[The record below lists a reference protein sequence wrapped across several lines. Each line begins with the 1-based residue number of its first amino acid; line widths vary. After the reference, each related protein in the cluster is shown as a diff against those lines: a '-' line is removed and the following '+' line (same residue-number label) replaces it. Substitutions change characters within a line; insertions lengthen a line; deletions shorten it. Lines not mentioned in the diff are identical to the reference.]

1 MPLPDEPAKA
11 RRPFDVVLSDVDGT
25 LLRPTHAL
33 SERTA
38 RAVRAC
44 VAGGV
49 PFAIATGRMPSGL
62 VGVTSALGVSV
73 ARICYSGAYVLD
85 ARGGVVASETI
96 DVGLA
101 RSVLTLVHELW
112 PTVEPCYFVGPHWY
126 ADHPGAPMVAREAS
140 IVGAVPEQADTGAL
154 LDAGVAPNKLF
165 CASADDPTRAE
176 EMRRVL
182 SERFGELEVIRSRSG
197 AFVEL
202 VPAGVSKATGA
213 RALLASLGIPLE
225 RALFFGDDAND
236 LPLLAAAGRGV
247 AMANAERDIRR
258 AADDVTLTNA
268 DDGVAAYLERHL
280 LPYL

>member
-1 MPLPDEPAKA
+1 MATRNRAA
-11 RRPFDVVLSDVDGT
+11 RPGRPFDVVLSDVDGT

-33 SERTA
+33 SGRTA

-62 VGVTSALGVSV
+62 VGVTEALGVDV

-85 ARGGVVASETI
+85 AEGTVVASETI
-96 DVGLA
+96 GVGLA
-101 RSVLTLVHELW
+101 RSVLSLVRKLW
-112 PTVEPCYFVGPHWY
+112 PAVEPCYFVGPHWY
-126 ADHPGAPMVAREAS
+126 ATHPDAPMVAREAS
-140 IVGAVPEQADTGAL
+140 IVGAVPEQADTDAL

-165 CASADDPTRAE
+165 CACADDPSRAE

-182 SERFGELEVIRSRSG
+182 SERFGEVDAIRSRSG
-197 AFVEL
+197 SFVEV

-213 RALLASLGIPLE
+213 RALLAHLGIPLE

-236 LPLLAAAGRGV
+236 LPLLRAAGCGV

-258 AADDVTLTNA
+258 VADDVTLANA
-268 DDGVAAYLERHL
+268 DDGVADYLERHL